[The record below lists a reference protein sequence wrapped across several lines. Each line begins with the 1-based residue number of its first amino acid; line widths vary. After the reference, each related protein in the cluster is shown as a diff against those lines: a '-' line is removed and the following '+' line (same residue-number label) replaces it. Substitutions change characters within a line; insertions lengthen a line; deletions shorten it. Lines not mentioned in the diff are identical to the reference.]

1 MAFEASSSSSYAST
15 SEESVV
21 VAAQELLFVLNTL
34 NEKRKAKTRNKQHFQ
49 QHPDPRL
56 KPEMPEVI
64 ESQAQSQSRS
74 HKLMELSQIE
84 LIYRAEGNANL
95 VLALPQF
102 KKVLRLPKVQQQQQ
116 QKQYQAIQYNQ
127 KHSQQQQQQGEQQ
140 MQRENQQDVEKQ
152 QEPNQILTTGQ
163 QQRKNSKNGKKGY
176 IFVLK

>member
-102 KKVLRLPKVQQQQQ
+102 KKVLRLPKVQQQQN
-116 QKQYQAIQYNQ
+116 NQ
-127 KHSQQQQQQGEQQ
+127 KHSQQQQQQGEQQMQRQQQQ